1 MIKRVLFG
9 PIVREEVAA
18 LGDINRRE
26 FAMLAV
32 LAVAVLALGVWP
44 APLVEVIDP
53 AVSQLMAQ
61 IGTGKA
67 VSAVALGVR

>member
-1 MIKRVLFG
+1 LFG
-9 PIVREEVAA
+9 PIVREEVAV
-18 LGDINRRE
+18 LRDVNRRE